1 MAFRQKHKAEM
12 NEKEAARCKKITKL
26 YKRSISVLERVIQQR
41 DVLNKI
47 VRIQNKR
54 IRQFEKA
61 TERLIQEHLQQSLL
75 IEELRRR
82 GCSSAIST
90 QAPKDT

>member
-1 MAFRQKHKAEM
+1 M
-12 NEKEAARCKKITKL
+12 NEKEASRCKKITKL
-26 YKRSISVLERVIQQR
+26 YKRSVTVLERVIQQR

-54 IRQFEKA
+54 IRQFEKV

-82 GCSSAIST
+82 GGSPAIPT
-90 QAPKDT
+90 QASKDI